1 MARTIRKFVN
11 RPFIKTVDLDL
22 LERLLVP
29 FQRQIPGGLSS
40 LPTHE
45 PDRREALFQ
54 VFAAVDELPD
64 GLKDALHVVSHMA
77 NPNGARL
84 LKEHADRLGIVLIPP
99 EEMEG
104 DGDGRHLTP
113 RHLALRAYIEQ
124 RELFDRVLYL
134 LAFIEPSSTY
144 ERSGEEENVSSL
156 HEDEAA
162 CAAFREACAAFY
174 AGRYHGK
181 YCEVRWYPEDDEVN
195 VLVLHG
201 KNMVTTNVEEEG
213 GERVLSFRE
222 ISQDTVRYT
231 PSTGFIRTS
240 AQCETERKELA
251 RLFAV
256 HLLQR
261 PDFFEGADAHNLY
274 MLEPINRLGTGF
286 RMRTE
291 WDHALRAVAIT
302 EIQIDGSERRADGKW
317 RASPWAATIRD
328 STNAVAKLIEMAP
341 DVDLRFARI
350 VYIKFRFD
358 FDLDGKVRTI
368 IVKVKP
374 EDRVS
379 FRRDAFERQIME
391 HLRRNG
397 LCLPR
402 PASLAVAAE

>member
-22 LERLLVP
+22 LERLLAP
-29 FQRQIPGGLSS
+29 FQIQIPGGLSS
-40 LPTHE
+40 LPSHE

-54 VFAAVDELPD
+54 MFAVVDDLPD

-77 NPNGARL
+77 TPNGARL
-84 LKEHADRLGIVLIPP
+84 LKEHADRRGIVLVPADEIAG
-99 EEMEG
+99 E
-104 DGDGRHLTP
+104 GDGRHLSP

-124 RELFDRVLYL
+124 RKLFDRVLDV
-134 LAFIEPSSTY
+134 LAFIEPASTY
-144 ERSGEEENVSSL
+144 ERSGEEENVHSL
-156 HEDEAA
+156 HDDQNAR
-162 CAAFREACAAFY
+162 AAFKEACSAFY

-181 YCEVRWYPEDDEVN
+181 YCDVRWYPEEGEIN

-201 KNMVTTNVEEEG
+201 KNMVTTNVEEES

-222 ISQDTVRYT
+222 ISQDTIRYQ

-240 AQCETERKELA
+240 ALAETERKELA

-256 HLLQR
+256 HLLRR
-261 PDFFEGADAHNLY
+261 PEFFDGADAHNLY
-274 MLEPINRLGTGF
+274 TLEPINRLGAAF

-291 WDHALRAVAIT
+291 WDHALRAVTLT
-302 EIQIDGSERRADGKW
+302 EVQVDGSERRPDGKW
-317 RASPWAATIRD
+317 RSSPWAFTMRD
-328 STNAVAKLIEMAP
+328 STNAVAKLVEMLP
-341 DVDLRFARI
+341 DVDLRYARI
-350 VYIKFRFD
+350 VYVKFRFD

-368 IVKVKP
+368 VVKVKP

-379 FRRDAFERQIME
+379 FRRDAFEPQIME

-402 PASLAVAAE
+402 VAALAAAAE